1 MPQGT
6 FSCLAAIYLVVGKN
20 KIIILG
26 ANGQVGTQLQNTLA
40 PLGEIKSCTRKEADL
55 ENLGQLKK
63 IIQNYQP
70 QIIVNAAAYTA
81 VDQAESEPEKAYRI
95 NSEAVATIAQES
107 KKINALLVH
116 YSTDYIFDGTKTEA
130 YTEEDQPNPQSIY
143 GKSKWKGEQAIKES
157 DTKHLIFR
165 TSWVYAKK
173 GKNFVNTIL
182 KLAQEREE
190 LKIVDDQVG
199 APTTATL
206 IANIT
211 AQAIEKKIQSGTYNL
226 TAAGSISWHGF
237 AEQIM
242 KYAENQYNIKLTPV
256 PTDGYPQPAPRPRNS
271 KLNTSKLQ
279 QALDITLPTWQQ
291 ELKHTILLT
300 KN

>member
-1 MPQGT
+1 MFG
-6 FSCLAAIYLVVGKN
+6 V
-20 KIIILG
+20 
-26 ANGQVGTQLQNTLA
+26 
-40 PLGEIKSCTRKEADL
+40 
-55 ENLGQLKK
+55 KK

-182 KLAQEREE
+182 KLAKERQE
-190 LKIVDDQVG
+190 LKIVDDQIG

-211 AQAIEKKIQSGTYNL
+211 AQAIAEKIQSGTYNL
-226 TAAGSISWHGF
+226 TASGSTSWHGF
-237 AEQIM
+237 AEQIIQ
-242 KYAENQYNIKLTPV
+242 YDANQYNIKLTPV
-256 PTDGYPQPAPRPRNS
+256 PTEQYPQAAPRPKNS
-271 KLNTSKLQ
+271 MMNTSKLQ
-279 QALDITLPTWQQ
+279 QVLDIILPTWQQ
-291 ELKHTILLT
+291 ELKHTMLKT
-300 KN
+300 DD

>member
-1 MPQGT
+1 M
-6 FSCLAAIYLVVGKN
+6 VEN
-20 KIIILG
+20 KILILG
-26 ANGQVGTQLQNTLA
+26 ANGQVGSQLQNTLA
-40 PLGEIKSCTRKEADL
+40 PLGKIKACTRKEADL

-182 KLAQEREE
+182 KLAKERQE
-190 LKIVDDQVG
+190 LKIVDDQIG

-211 AQAIEKKIQSGTYNL
+211 AQAIAEKIQSGTYNL
-226 TAAGSISWHGF
+226 TASGSTSWHGF
-237 AEQIM
+237 AEQIIQ
-242 KYAENQYNIKLTPV
+242 YDANQYNIKLTPV
-256 PTDGYPQPAPRPRNS
+256 PTEQYPQAAPRPKNS
-271 KLNTSKLQ
+271 MMNTSKLQ
-279 QALDITLPTWQQ
+279 QVLDIILPTWQQ
-291 ELKHTILLT
+291 ELKHTMLKT
-300 KN
+300 DD

>member
-6 FSCLAAIYLVVGKN
+6 FSCLATIPLVVEKN
-20 KIIILG
+20 KILIFG

-40 PLGEIKSCTRKEADL
+40 PLGKIKACTRKGADL
-55 ENLGQLKK
+55 ESPGQLKK

-81 VDQAESEPEKAYRI
+81 VDQAETEPEKAYRI

-116 YSTDYIFDGTKTEA
+116 YSTDYIFDGTQTEP
-130 YTEEDQPNPQSIY
+130 YKEEDQPNPKSIY

-157 DTKHLIFR
+157 DTEYLIFR

-182 KLAQEREE
+182 KLAQERKE
-190 LKIVDDQVG
+190 LRIVDDQIG

-211 AQAIEKKIQSGTYNL
+211 AQAIEKKIQNGVYNL
-226 TAAGSISWHGF
+226 TAAGSTSWHGF
-237 AEQIM
+237 AEQII
-242 KYAENQYNIKLTPV
+242 KYATNQYNVELTPV
-256 PTDGYPQPAPRPRNS
+256 PTEEYPQPASRPKNS
-271 KLNTSKLQ
+271 KLNTNKLQ
-279 QALDITLPTWQQ
+279 QILDIALPTWQQ
-291 ELKHTILLT
+291 ELKRTMQLR
-300 KN
+300 K

>member
-6 FSCLAAIYLVVGKN
+6 FSCLATIPLVVEKN
-20 KIIILG
+20 KILIFG

-40 PLGEIKSCTRKEADL
+40 PLGKIKACTRKEADL
-55 ENLGQLKK
+55 ESPGQLKK

-81 VDQAESEPEKAYRI
+81 VDQAETEPEKAYRI

-116 YSTDYIFDGTKTEA
+116 YSTDYIFDGTQTEP
-130 YTEEDQPNPQSIY
+130 YKEEDQPNPKSIY

-157 DTKHLIFR
+157 DTEYLIFR

-182 KLAQEREE
+182 KLAQERKE
-190 LKIVDDQVG
+190 LRIVDDQIG

-211 AQAIEKKIQSGTYNL
+211 AQAIEKKIQNGVYNL
-226 TAAGSISWHGF
+226 TAAGSTSWHGF
-237 AEQIM
+237 AEQII
-242 KYAENQYNIKLTPV
+242 KYATNQYNVELTPV
-256 PTDGYPQPAPRPRNS
+256 PTEEYPQPASRPKNS
-271 KLNTSKLQ
+271 KLNTNKLQ
-279 QALDITLPTWQQ
+279 QILDIALPTWQQ
-291 ELKHTILLT
+291 ELKRTMQLR
-300 KN
+300 K